1 MQCTVW
7 GIFTPNFSSKISRPL
22 ISMRVPAGFPSPAE
36 DYIEGSIDLS
46 RDLIKHRLSTF
57 YIRVIGDS
65 MEPLIHSNDLLVVD
79 RMPETNDKDIVVARF
94 GNDLCVKRL
103 RILNDG
109 SVWLFSENINYKPIQ
124 VEAEDD
130 FEIWGKVLHSIQSF

>member
-1 MQCTVW
+1 
-7 GIFTPNFSSKISRPL
+7 
-22 ISMRVPAGFPSPAE
+22 MRVPAGFPSPAE

-109 SVWLFSENINYKPIQ
+109 SVWLF
-124 VEAEDD
+124 
-130 FEIWGKVLHSIQSF
+130 F